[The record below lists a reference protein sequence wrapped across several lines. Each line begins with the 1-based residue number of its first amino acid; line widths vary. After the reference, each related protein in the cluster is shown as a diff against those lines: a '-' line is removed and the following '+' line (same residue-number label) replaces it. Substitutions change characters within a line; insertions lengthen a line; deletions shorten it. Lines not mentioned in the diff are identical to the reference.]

1 MCVCVCVHGLCR
13 LVELLF
19 PTLISA
25 CYKNKDNRI
34 ILEQEISCQLLVVF
48 IRVSVGACHCA
59 HMSCVGIT
67 FNQHQGHDHISVHK
81 KPTLYSTAYET
92 PTHTHV
98 CTHTHTRT
106 HVRTYTCIRT
116 HNCTYVCLYTT
127 AHVPLTL
134 CFVVLNQRIN

>member
-59 HMSCVGIT
+59 HMNSVGIT

-98 CTHTHTRT
+98 RTHTHTRT
-106 HVRTYTCIRT
+106 HVHT
-116 HNCTYVCLYTT
+116 HAYAHITVRIYVYILQ
-127 AHVPLTL
+127 LMFL
-134 CFVVLNQRIN
+134 SLSVLLS